1 MRTMRCIDGA
11 REGDVVRISERR
23 ILGDAIYLI
32 KPRKPLTASLFDCG
46 SVPTME
52 SMDDLTE
59 TYYIH
64 EGFNF
69 GSRFRFLS
77 ILTEIDDDYLNF
89 KMQTSQR
96 G

>member
-1 MRTMRCIDGA
+1 MGCIEGA
-11 REGDVVRISERR
+11 SVSVVGKSFERR